1 MWVLSTS
8 LHPLPSQCMPAHVPQ
23 PPPLPESFLCPC
35 VTGQLSPER
44 SPGPTT
50 NRNWYTCFTSS
61 SLSVTI
67 IGTHEGSSCSGM
79 THNSGWAMVEIR
91 FLLPPSL
98 SWNTFPVPTVCF
110 LETPPNTVLNAG
122 SGVGLPLLGT
132 NQAKMLN
139 HVPKVTKLDCTP
151 GSLDLESVIF
161 PTVSHASWLQTEC
174 AVCLI

>member
-1 MWVLSTS
+1 
-8 LHPLPSQCMPAHVPQ
+8 
-23 PPPLPESFLCPC
+23 
-35 VTGQLSPER
+35 
-44 SPGPTT
+44 
-50 NRNWYTCFTSS
+50 
-61 SLSVTI
+61 
-67 IGTHEGSSCSGM
+67 
-79 THNSGWAMVEIR
+79 MVEIH

-98 SWNTFPVPTVCF
+98 SCNTFPVPTVCF

-161 PTVSHASWLQTEC
+161 PTVSHAS
-174 AVCLI
+174 